1 MNFLVTGGTGFI
13 GSRLVQR
20 LLTDGHNV
28 AVLTRNRHKA
38 SQKFPGSVRTVE
50 SLEELRSIPDVIV
63 NLAGI
68 TPGSRRWTAKFKQ
81 KLIESRVQTT
91 NRLVEY
97 IASSSIKPR
106 VLISGSA
113 VGYYGAHRDTA
124 LDESDAWGKEF
135 QSLLCKSWED
145 AGIKAERFGGRV
157 CLLRMGV
164 VLGTGGGALKGLLPL
179 FKLGLGA
186 YLGDGRQW
194 ISWIHIQDL
203 MEIILHLAA
212 HETLVGAFNATAPN
226 PETNRNLAMKLG
238 AVLGRP
244 VILRIPGWMVRVKM
258 GEVAHLFLTGQRVLP
273 TRLLESGYTFRYPEL
288 TSALS
293 QIVKEK

>member
-13 GSRLVQR
+13 GNRLVHR
-20 LLTDGHNV
+20 LLSDEHVV

-38 SQKFPGSVRTVE
+38 SEKFSGRVRTVE

-68 TPGSRRWTAKFKQ
+68 TPGNRRWTSKFRQ
-81 KLIESRVQTT
+81 ELIASRVQTT
-91 NRLVEY
+91 NRLVDF
-97 IASSSIKPR
+97 IAGSTIKPR
-106 VLISGSA
+106 LLINGSA
-113 VGYYGAHRDTA
+113 VGYYGAHRDLA
-124 LDESDAWGKEF
+124 MDESDDWGKEF

-145 AGIKAERFGGRV
+145 AGAKAERFGSRV
-157 CLLRMGV
+157 CVLRMGV
-164 VLGTGGGALKGLLPL
+164 VLGPGGGALQGLLPP
-179 FKLGLGA
+179 FKLGFGA
-186 YLGDGRQW
+186 YLGDGKQW

-203 MEIILHLAA
+203 IEIILHLAA

-226 PETNRNLAMKLG
+226 PETNRNFAMKLG
-238 AVLGRP
+238 DVLGRP
-244 VILRIPGWMVRVKM
+244 VILRIPGWVVRLKM

-288 TSALS
+288 SKALS
-293 QIVKEK
+293 QIVREI

>member
-13 GSRLVQR
+13 GSRLVHR
-20 LLTDGHNV
+20 LLTDAHVV

-38 SQKFPGSVRTVE
+38 SQKFSGRVRTVE
-50 SLEELRSIPDVIV
+50 SLEELRSVPDVIV
-63 NLAGI
+63 NLAGT
-68 TPGSRRWTAKFKQ
+68 TPGSKRWTPKFRQ

-91 NRLVEY
+91 NRLVDY
-97 IASSSIKPR
+97 IASSTIKPR

-113 VGYYGAHRDTA
+113 VGYYGAHRDTV
-124 LDESDAWGKEF
+124 LDESDDWGKEF

-145 AGIKAERFGGRV
+145 AGAKAERFGSRV

-164 VLGTGGGALKGLLPL
+164 VLGPGGGALQGLLPP

-186 YLGDGRQW
+186 YLGEGKQW

-203 MEIILHLAA
+203 IEIILHLAT

-226 PETNRNLAMKLG
+226 PETNRNFAKKLG
-238 AVLGRP
+238 FVLGRP
-244 VILRIPGWMVRVKM
+244 VILRIPGWVVSLKM

-273 TRLLESGYTFRYPEL
+273 TRLVESGYTFRYPDL
-288 TSALS
+288 TKALS
-293 QIVKEK
+293 QIIREI